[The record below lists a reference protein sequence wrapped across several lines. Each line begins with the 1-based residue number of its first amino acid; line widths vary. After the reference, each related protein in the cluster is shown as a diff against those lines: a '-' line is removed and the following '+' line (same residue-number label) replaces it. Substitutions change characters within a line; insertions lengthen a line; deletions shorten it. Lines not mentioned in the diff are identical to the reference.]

1 MKKHYALRTLTQI
14 PVGIW
19 VLGFVSMLMDISS
32 EIIHSLLPVFM
43 VTALGA
49 SMATIGLIE
58 GIAEATAMI
67 VRVFSGVLSDYLGKR
82 KNIVLLGY
90 SLSALTKPLF
100 ALSSSVGLVFAARFM
115 DRIGKGIRGAPRDA
129 LVADLAPAHLRGASF
144 GLRQSLDT
152 VGALLG
158 PLLAFGLM
166 LLFANNFRAV
176 FAFSIIPALIAVL
189 LIVLGVEDAQ
199 SPSPSER
206 ESANPVG
213 LHYIKQLPEAYWWV
227 CIVGGVIALARF
239 SEAFLI
245 LRALQGEMTFAL
257 VPVVLVVMNLVYT
270 LSAYPVGWL
279 ADRTRHVNLLTL
291 GLMALISAD
300 LILALGNQ
308 WYFVLI
314 GAGFWGLHMGLTQG
328 LLAAMIAETSPPHLR
343 GTAFGV
349 FNLLSG
355 VALLLASLIAGILW
369 DTLGASYTFCV
380 GAAFSFIAL
389 SGLVYVKYKF
399 V

>member
-1 MKKHYALRTLTQI
+1 MTKHYALRTLTQI
-14 PVGIW
+14 PSGIW

-49 SMATIGLIE
+49 SMVTIGLIE
-58 GIAEATAMI
+58 GIAEATALI

-100 ALSSSVGLVFAARFM
+100 ALSSSVGLVFVARFM

-129 LVADLAPAHLRGASF
+129 LVADLAPVHLRGASF

-199 SPSPSER
+199 SSSER

-279 ADRTRHVNLLTL
+279 ADRMRHVHLLTF
-291 GLMALISAD
+291 GLIALIFAD

-308 WYFVLI
+308 WYFVLT

-328 LLAAMIAETSPPHLR
+328 LLAAMIAETSPSHLR
-343 GTAFGV
+343 GTAYGV

-355 VALLLASLIAGILW
+355 VALLLASIIAGLLW
-369 DTLGASYTFCV
+369 DKLGASYTFCA
-380 GAAFSFIAL
+380 GAAFSLIAL
-389 SGLVYVKYKF
+389 SGLVYVKYK
-399 V
+399 VV

>member
-1 MKKHYALRTLTQI
+1 MTKHYALRTLTQI
-14 PVGIW
+14 PSGIW

-49 SMATIGLIE
+49 NMVTIGLIE
-58 GIAEATAMI
+58 GIAEATALI

-82 KNIVLLGY
+82 KNIVLMGY

-189 LIVLGVEDAQ
+189 LIVIGVEDAQ
-199 SPSPSER
+199 SSSEC
-206 ESANPVG
+206 ESANPIG

-245 LRALQGEMTFAL
+245 LRALQGEMTLAL

-279 ADRTRHVNLLTL
+279 ADRMRHVNLLTL

-308 WYFVLI
+308 WYFVLT

-328 LLAAMIAETSPPHLR
+328 LLAAMIADTSPSHLR
-343 GTAFGV
+343 GTAYGV

-355 VALLLASLIAGILW
+355 VALLLASIIAGLLW
-369 DTLGASYTFCV
+369 DKLGASYTFCG
-380 GAAFSFIAL
+380 GAAFSLIAL
-389 SGLVYVKYKF
+389 SGLVYVHYK
-399 V
+399 VV